1 MNNTITEKWKPIL
14 ITYGVI
20 KNFDQY
26 ALFCENSQHSEL
38 RTLSVKLLHKIDSDN
53 VVIVNELNNVKNI
66 STDIDIIPDED
77 PSSRATRFETE
88 VINTCVDF
96 INNGLKN
103 NKTLLIKDLITK
115 HPFTIDRENNKIKI
129 DIELSV
135 DFK

>member
-1 MNNTITEKWKPIL
+1 MNNKITEKWKPIL
-14 ITYGVI
+14 ITYGVT
-20 KNFDQY
+20 KNFEQY
-26 ALFCENSQHSEL
+26 ALFCENSQHIEYF
-38 RTLSVKLLHKIDSDN
+38 TLSVRLLHKIDSDN
-53 VVIVNELNNVKNI
+53 VVIVNELNNINI
-66 STDIDIIPDED
+66 STHIDIIPDED
-77 PSSRATRFETE
+77 PLSRATRFENQ

-115 HPFTIDRENNKIKI
+115 HQFTIDRENNKIKI